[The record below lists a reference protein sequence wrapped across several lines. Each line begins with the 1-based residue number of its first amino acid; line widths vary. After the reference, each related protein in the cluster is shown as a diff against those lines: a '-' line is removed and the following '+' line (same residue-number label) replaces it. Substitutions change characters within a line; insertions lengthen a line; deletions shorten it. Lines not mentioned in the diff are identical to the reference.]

1 MVSTGSLQFIH
12 RLVFLGIYYWPK
24 IVQKKIEPRK
34 HSAISIF
41 HLMKLFFFSRFGR
54 CWGNRYQEYEYKETT
69 SRTNKYTNAKWNQK
83 VQRNEVGFDEF
94 ARNLKLNKKKN
105 TRINLERNYKLNY
118 EKSVENYAADN
129 VSKFDDIHNSIN
141 ICLHI
146 QLCKWRKSCTSLIYQ
161 GTRDLTTAETAQLLA
176 KNKESYEILFDYQN
190 WSSMKNNTE
199 DASLER

>member
-54 CWGNRYQEYEYKETT
+54 CWGNQYQEYEYKETT
-69 SRTNKYTNAKWNQK
+69 SRTNKYTNAKWNQEK
-83 VQRNEVGFDEF
+83 VQRNEVGFNKV

-129 VSKFDDIHNSIN
+129 VDEFDDIHDSNKH
-141 ICLHI
+141 L
-146 QLCKWRKSCTSLIYQ
+146 
-161 GTRDLTTAETAQLLA
+161 LTYTAL
-176 KNKESYEILFDYQN
+176 
-190 WSSMKNNTE
+190 SMKKKLHKLNISRYKGSYYCRSSSTLSKE
-199 DASLER
+199 